1 MAISEIN
8 VGSTPNDGTG
18 DSIRDA
24 FSKVNDNFVYLD
36 DARQNLTTGN
46 LTATGNISL
55 QAGVPSY
62 WTGTY
67 YLNGVEIATVG
78 TLFSGG
84 TVSDPTQFQ
93 ASTPSTGN
101 TSGAVVISGGLG
113 VGGSSYLS
121 SLFARQA
128 TIELSLSTATLTV
141 QGVTDLIGSVSTGT
155 LETDGT
161 YDVTGNVTVGNISAL
176 ASNPTKRSVTA
187 SFGTFSEVTGTV
199 QTAAQPNITSLG
211 TLASLA
217 VTGNISAANIT
228 LTWGQVSA
236 RQAVISGNVSVGS
249 NLLVQGTTSLSGNI
263 TAGNIS
269 ANIGGY
275 SSLTVNTIPTV
286 KSVTTKEYVTATV
299 VGFAI
304 GLGS

>member
-36 DARQNLTTGN
+36 EARQNLTTGN
-46 LTATGNISL
+46 LTATGNIAL
-55 QAGVPSY
+55 QASAPSY

-67 YLNGVEIATVG
+67 YLNGVQIATVG

-93 ASTPSTGN
+93 ASTPSTSN

-121 SLFARQA
+121 SVFARQA
-128 TIELSLSTATLTV
+128 TIDLSLTTATLIV
-141 QGVTDLIGSVSTGT
+141 QGVTDLQSSVSTGA

-161 YDVTGNVTVGNISAL
+161 HDVSGNITAGSI
-176 ASNPTKRSVTA
+176 SDPTKKRSITG
-187 SFGTFSEVTGTV
+187 SFGTFSEVTGTL
-199 QTAAQPNITSLG
+199 QTAAQPNVTSLG

-228 LTWGQVSA
+228 LTWGQVTASK
-236 RQAVISGNVSVGS
+236 AVISGNVSVGS
-249 NLLVQGTTSLSGNI
+249 NLVVQGATSLSGNI

-269 ANIGGY
+269 ANIGSY